1 MDAENTKDITNKMMF
16 LAKEVQRMG
25 GHIFI
30 KETGENSHCM
40 TFDVKIELWKKDDEK
55 KGDKK

>member
-1 MDAENTKDITNKMMF
+1 MDAENTTDITNKMMF

-40 TFDVKIELWKKDDEK
+40 MFNVKIELWKTDETK
-55 KGDKK
+55 KEDKK